1 MVEKGQWKAVIIRHR
16 ENMTRVF
23 FRAINVVGYNTVK
36 MRILL
41 ICLLKYINDLIEALC
56 FNVLEFKMENSIY
69 SVCYFRG
76 KRIK

>member
-1 MVEKGQWKAVIIRHR
+1 MRKDNGKQSLSDI
-16 ENMTRVF
+16 ENMTCVF
-23 FRAINVVGYNTVK
+23 FRVVNVVGYNTVK

-69 SVCYFRG
+69 SVYLLQR
-76 KRIK
+76 